1 MTTFLPEVEAG
12 SAKFFRYHPIPCE
25 KKPPSFSPSGG
36 GLRAPSM
43 LQSWGTSSN
52 RQEVSS
58 KAGCAARGSSPRW
71 KRQLAS
77 KGMISRGPDT
87 CAATA
92 GVVNGKPSS
101 RLSLRACSNDADGA
115 RLFMTREDSRA
126 EPNQRKSHPG
136 VRDSRSWRK
145 VEPEDRM
152 AATDVSQSSI
162 GRGLP
167 PMNASCQQPCVPPA
181 AHGKCCCRWPE
192 ASGCSKRGMR
202 TPLRASWRMRRPGQP
217 GDPRQT
223 RGAGMSPPA

>member
-1 MTTFLPEVEAG
+1 
-12 SAKFFRYHPIPCE
+12 
-25 KKPPSFSPSGG
+25 
-36 GLRAPSM
+36 
-43 LQSWGTSSN
+43 
-52 RQEVSS
+52 
-58 KAGCAARGSSPRW
+58 
-71 KRQLAS
+71 
-77 KGMISRGPDT
+77 MISRGPDT

-167 PMNASCQQPCVPPA
+167 PMYASCQQPRITPTHMRFDDTRPPPTEISVA
-181 AHGKCCCRWPE
+181 AGRTRRDAPSAACEPRSELPGGCDALVSRATQGKRAEPECLRRHDTSTHRDVILRLLLATAGKIHVHRHFAGIAGKC
-192 ASGCSKRGMR
+192 
-202 TPLRASWRMRRPGQP
+202 PLVPTNSVALRP
-217 GDPRQT
+217 
-223 RGAGMSPPA
+223 SPP